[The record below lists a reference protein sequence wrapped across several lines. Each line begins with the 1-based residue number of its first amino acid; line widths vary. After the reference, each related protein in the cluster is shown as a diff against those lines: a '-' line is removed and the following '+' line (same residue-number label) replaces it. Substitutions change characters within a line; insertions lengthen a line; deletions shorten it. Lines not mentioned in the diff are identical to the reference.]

1 MIMSTTTLV
10 RVGFSPC
17 PNDTFMFHGLVTGQ
31 VPIDGVSLVPEIEDI
46 EALNERAVQGSDPL
60 PLSKL
65 SVTALGRVSDRYA
78 ALCTGAALGRG
89 CGPLVVR
96 HRKGDIE
103 SLADLAGKRVAIPG
117 QYTTAHMLL
126 RIFAPRDIETVPMRF
141 DEIMRAVNKRQVD
154 AGVIIHEG
162 RFTFGSHKLEQ
173 VADLGEVW
181 EGTTGLPIP
190 LGLICVS
197 RETPPERADR
207 LERGLRESIEL
218 AFREPAR
225 SRSFIKRHA
234 QEMDEDVCRRHIE
247 LYVNDFSVDMGD
259 EGRAAI
265 DELFA
270 RGRAAGMIP
279 NDAPP
284 PWR

>member
-1 MIMSTTTLV
+1 
-10 RVGFSPC
+10 
-17 PNDTFMFHGLVTGQ
+17 MFHGLVTGQ
-31 VPIDGVSLVPEIEDI
+31 VPIEGVSLVPEIEDI
-46 EALNERAVQGSDPL
+46 EALNERAVQGDDAL

-78 ALCTGAALGRG
+78 AIGAGAALGRG

-96 HRKGDIE
+96 HRSGRIE
-103 SLADLAGKRVAIPG
+103 SLDGLAGRRVAIPG

-141 DEIMRAVNKRQVD
+141 DEIMRAVNEREVE
-154 AGVIIHEG
+154 AGVVIHEG
-162 RFTFGSHKLEQ
+162 RFTFGAHELEQ
-173 VADLGEVW
+173 VVDLGEVW
-181 EGTTGLPIP
+181 ESRTGLPIP

-197 RETPPERADR
+197 REMPRERADL

-225 SRSFIKRHA
+225 SRDFIEQHA
-234 QEMDEDVCRRHIE
+234 QEMDAEVCRRHIE
-247 LYVNDFSVDMGD
+247 LYVNDFSVDIGE
-259 EGRAAI
+259 EGRAAV

-279 NDAPP
+279 ADAPP